1 MKAFPIKV
9 PLTQIWPATELSV
22 QATTLCVS
30 TTTLSAQATTQSAQA
45 ENKKHD

>member
-9 PLTQIWPATELSV
+9 PLTQIWPATELS
-22 QATTLCVS
+22 
-30 TTTLSAQATTQSAQA
+30 AQATTQSAQA